1 MRSLPKRSRLLH
13 TAAADVSDACTCLL
27 CTLPIMQSLLSQWEE
42 KVARQLE
49 FISELQSP
57 AQRNSMM
64 AVSAAS
70 AAREG
75 AAGLRASTRLSSL
88 SGPLAGGQASMRSSL
103 TAAEMGGGQQAG
115 GAAPIIS
122 RSSTVASAA
131 NGGYGR
137 DASVLMQSVGF
148 GSSFSSAS
156 FAAGLDGGGG
166 MSASAPSSPQLW
178 DKVGGVGGMPRRSA
192 FTPGPGLTGMGDTS
206 PVGGAG
212 STPR

>member
-1 MRSLPKRSRLLH
+1 MEAPAHRH
-13 TAAADVSDACTCLL
+13 QHVQHITCLL
-27 CTLPIMQSLLSQWEE
+27 CVAPRVNAQSLLSQWEE

-57 AQRNSMM
+57 GQRSSMM

-70 AAREG
+70 AAREV
-75 AAGLRASTRLSSL
+75 AAGLRASTRLSS
-88 SGPLAGGQASMRSSL
+88 MRSSL
-103 TAAEMGGGQQAG
+103 TAAEMVGGQQAV

-131 NGGYGR
+131 NGGFST
-137 DASVLMQSVGF
+137 DAAAPSALMQSVGF

-156 FAAGLDGGGG
+156 FAGGLDGGG
-166 MSASAPSSPQLW
+166 MSASSPNFGQLW
-178 DKVGGVGGMPRRSA
+178 EKVGGGGGMPRRSA
-192 FTPGPGLTGMGDTS
+192 FTPGPGLTGMGDAS